1 MKLVSWNINSLR
13 LRLPLLKKF
22 VELANPDVVCLQEIK
37 VDNPDF
43 PLLEVRSLGFDYV
56 EFSGEKSY
64 NGVAILSKFP
74 LTNVNKIDVL
84 GYGHKRH
91 ISAEVKGVELHNF
104 YVPAGGDIA
113 DVTLNDKFDHKLKFL
128 DWMTDYFS
136 SQKNTN
142 EMKIGSPYLEGSSR
156 CVSATK
162 GVQKK
167 ESPYLGGSS
176 RCDSTTKGVQKK
188 IILVGDINI
197 APLEHDV
204 WSHKQLLK
212 IVSHTP
218 IEIEKMM
225 HLQQSLNW
233 IDTHRHFIDESQ
245 KLYSWW
251 SYRAKDPLGADKGRR
266 LDHIWATPNL
276 KSQIK
281 SMKIYRDFRCEN
293 QPSDHVPI
301 QTNFEF

>member
-1 MKLVSWNINSLR
+1 MKIISWNINSLR

-22 VELANPDVVCLQEIK
+22 VAIANPDIICLQEIK
-37 VDNPDF
+37 VSDPEF
-43 PLLEVRSLGFDYV
+43 PLLEVRALGFDHI

-74 LTNVNKIDVL
+74 LSEISKIDIL

-91 ISAEVKGVELHNF
+91 ISANVKTKIGEVALHNF
-104 YVPAGGDIA
+104 YVPAGGDIP
-113 DVTLNDKFDHKLKFL
+113 DVTLNDKFDHKLKFV
-128 DWMTDYFS
+128 DWMSDFFAA
-136 SQKNTN
+136 QK
-142 EMKIGSPYLEGSSR
+142 
-156 CVSATK
+156 
-162 GVQKK
+162 
-167 ESPYLGGSS
+167 
-176 RCDSTTKGVQKK
+176 DSKS
-188 IILVGDINI
+188 IILGDFNI

-218 IEIEKMM
+218 IEVEKIKR
-225 HLQQSLNW
+225 LQNSLNFT
-233 IDTHRHFIDESQ
+233 DTHRHFVPHDE

-251 SYRAKDPLGADKGRR
+251 SYRATDPLGANKGRR

-276 KSQIK
+276 NNHIK
-281 SMKIYRDFRCEN
+281 SMKIYRDFRSET

-301 QTNFEF
+301 ETVFDFS